1 MSYNI
6 TEIKDFYSL
15 VYVMEQRVKRLL
27 IDNCSKQQTDAEP
40 EWSVEIIEDEIL
52 PALEKFLKVWDSTPC

>member
-1 MSYNI
+1 MSYNL

-15 VYVMEQRVKRLL
+15 VYVMEQRVKQLL
-27 IDNCSKQQTDAEP
+27 IDDCRKQQTDAEP
-40 EWSVEIIEDEIL
+40 EWSMEIIEDEIL